1 MAKENTAS
9 IEENFKEIEKI
20 LDLMDEEEVPLE
32 ESFKYY
38 EEGMQLLKDTAAKIE
53 TVEKKVK
60 VLQEDG
66 SLKDFAE
73 ESRE

>member
-1 MAKENTAS
+1 
-9 IEENFKEIEKI
+9 
-20 LDLMDEEEVPLE
+20 MDEEEVPLE